1 MKKQLFILALSLL
14 TLGFISC
21 EKQSAGHT
29 GKVDYVK
36 LQLKGDAQ
44 ILLGL
49 GDTFEEPGWT
59 ATDKGVDVHDKVD
72 VVIIDMTGEVVEEIT
87 TASPGIFTIT
97 YSATSQDN
105 MYIEVQRQ
113 VLVFDPNLELSIDG
127 AFAVDFAQSA
137 RLGDGREWTW
147 QQWSDYYTSDAWA
160 YAAYSLTK
168 IDINFSELVPGIYE
182 VDDLLGGFYTG
193 LRGYGP
199 YMKEANGASYYNYYS
214 MGGMV
219 ILNADGTID
228 LVSSHVEAWGDA
240 LVALSA
246 TFDPKTNTIDMHSFY
261 GDDPVMDFHAIMVK
275 K

>member
-21 EKQSAGHT
+21 EKQSAGLT

-36 LQLKGDAQ
+36 LQLVGDAQ

-49 GDTFEEPGWT
+49 GDTYVEPGWT
-59 ATDKGVDVHDKVD
+59 ATDKGVDVHDQVA
-72 VVIIDMTGEVVEEIT
+72 VVIVDMLGNVVDEVT
-87 TASPGIFTIT
+87 TATPGIFTIT
-97 YSATSQDN
+97 YSATSQDK
-105 MYIEVQRQ
+105 MFIKVQRQ
-113 VLVFDPNLELSIDG
+113 VLVFDPNLSISIDG
-127 AFAVDFAQSA
+127 AFAVDFAQSQ
-137 RLGDGREWTW
+137 RVDGSKDWTW

-160 YAAYSLTK
+160 YAAYSLSK

-199 YMKEANGASYYNYYS
+199 YYKENYGASYYHYYS

-219 ILNADGTID
+219 ILNADCSID
-228 LVSSHVEAWGDA
+228 LVSSHVPSWGDGLDGLTAA
-240 LVALSA
+240 LD
-246 TFDPKTNTIDMHSFY
+246 TTTNTIDMHSAY
-261 GDDPVMDFHAIMVK
+261 GGMDFHVIMVK